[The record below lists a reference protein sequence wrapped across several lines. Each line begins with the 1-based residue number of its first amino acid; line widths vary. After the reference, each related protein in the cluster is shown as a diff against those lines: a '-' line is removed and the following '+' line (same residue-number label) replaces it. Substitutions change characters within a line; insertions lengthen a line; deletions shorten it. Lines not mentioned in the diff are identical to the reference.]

1 MRLPVFGGVRC
12 SYERQFTTSRV
23 PEREVP
29 VPVDDH
35 AQVFRL
41 LATSLEI
48 LATPLTS
55 ASGTPSSL
63 GGSRPQSPAM
73 QRVMALAARVAP
85 LDSTV
90 LITGESGVGKERL
103 ARWLHHASPR
113 ARGPFVAVNCGAFAD
128 TLLES
133 ELFGHARGAFTG
145 AVQDRLGVFEA
156 AQGGT
161 LFLDEI
167 GEVSPAMQVK
177 LLRVIQEREVT
188 RLGETKARPVD
199 VRLIAATNRDLLD
212 EVAHQRYRRDLYYR
226 LRVIDLHVPPLR
238 ERPEEL
244 LGLVRDLLAQTATRL
259 GRPVVGYTPRALD
272 RLLDYPWPGNIR
284 ELEHALERAC
294 AVATGPEI
302 DVEDLPDAVRGVDAS
317 ARRPDERLLADR
329 ERAYIQAVLDRHS
342 GNRRRAAEELGL
354 SLSTLKRR
362 LRRRART
369 P

>member
-1 MRLPVFGGVRC
+1 MP
-12 SYERQFTTSRV
+12 S
-23 PEREVP
+23 
-29 VPVDDH
+29 DDH
-35 AQVFRL
+35 SRVFRL
-41 LATSLEI
+41 LATCLQI
-48 LATPLTS
+48 LTARLPS
-55 ASGTPSSL
+55 PDAIASPAGER
-63 GGSRPQSPAM
+63 RPQSPAM
-73 QRVMALAARVAP
+73 RHVMALAARVAP

-103 ARWLHHASPR
+103 ARWLHQASPR
-113 ARGPFVAVNCGAFAD
+113 AHGPFVAVNCGAFAD
-128 TLLES
+128 ALLDS

-156 AQGGT
+156 STGGT
-161 LFLDEI
+161 LFLDEV

-177 LLRVIQEREVT
+177 LLRVIQEREVI

-244 LGLVRDLLAQTATRL
+244 LGLAHDLLARTAARL
-259 GRPVVGYTPRALD
+259 RRPVVRYTPHALE
-272 RLLDYPWPGNIR
+272 RILDYLWPGNIR
-284 ELEHALERAC
+284 ELEHAIERAC
-294 AVATGPEI
+294 AVATGVEI
-302 DVEDLPDAVRGVDAS
+302 DVEDLPAAVHGSHASGRGPDH
-317 ARRPDERLLADR
+317 RPLADR
-329 ERAYIQAVLDRHS
+329 ERAYIRAVLDRHH
-342 GNRRRAAEELGL
+342 GDRRRAAEELGM

-362 LRRRART
+362 LRGRART